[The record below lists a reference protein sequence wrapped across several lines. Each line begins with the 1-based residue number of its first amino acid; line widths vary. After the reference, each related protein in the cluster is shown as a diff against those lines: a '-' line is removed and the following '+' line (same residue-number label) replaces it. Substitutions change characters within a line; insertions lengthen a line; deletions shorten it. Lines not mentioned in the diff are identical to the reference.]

1 MSQPLLDV
9 PQTDTVG
16 VKKAGTAM
24 AEIVETDFFQSV
36 VFQYNLEMLCDE
48 VWFDQFAHCIY
59 IDIIQIFFAVGCAAY
74 LLIDKLLL
82 FQAPQQFFKWRDQ
95 RQCPVTGLC
104 FRSVLL
110 YGDVLAI
117 HIDLRNGV
125 LYADCLFFKVNR
137 IPFQSD
143 YIVNFYTSCNLYH
156 YISVAQRIQVYSYA
170 FEAEISIIV
179 PVNRNDKGIP

>member
-1 MSQPLLDV
+1 MLDIRV
-9 PQTDTVG
+9 
-16 VKKAGTAM
+16 

-36 VFQYNLEMLCDE
+36 VFQYNLKMLCDE
-48 VWFDQFAHCIY
+48 VWFDKFAHCIY

-143 YIVNFYTSCNLYH
+143 YLASPQSVKCGKNNTQLNGVSFYSLEKDFQLLL
-156 YISVAQRIQVYSYA
+156 V
-170 FEAEISIIV
+170 
-179 PVNRNDKGIP
+179 VNRRKIFVFPGPLYTVSGVRLN